1 MIGARIREVRTARQL
16 SLTEVAH
23 KARVSVAT
31 LSRVER
37 DKQTL
42 ELGLFLSLMRILE
55 MDPAEVLVAEE
66 RGEGPLEGLDPL
78 VARITSLPATDRVH
92 LWRTLAKRTIEHD
105 RHRRNA
111 LQDIALQVEELLAQ
125 LDYLRTE
132 VEIVRKRLGKKGEAV
147 VSD

>member
-16 SLTEVAH
+16 SLTEVAQ
-23 KARVSVAT
+23 KARISVAT

-55 MDPAEVLVAEE
+55 VDPAELLGAEE
-66 RGEGPLEGLDPL
+66 RGEAAMEGLDPL
-78 VARITSLPATDRVH
+78 AARITALAAAERAR
-92 LWRTLAKRTIEHD
+92 LWRTLASRTIRHD
-105 RHRRNA
+105 HHRRNA

-132 VEIVRKRLGKKGEAV
+132 VEVVRKRLRRKKSEE
-147 VSD
+147 